1 MLSRKTILA
10 MIVVML
16 LSMLLAS
23 LVADNFRIDQLTR
36 ILVYVILVVSLDLL
50 VGYTGL
56 VSVGHAAFFGCSV
69 YIAALLADRLSI
81 TNPLFVLPVSIFGA
95 GLLAFLIGLLTQRLQ
110 GVYYIMATL
119 AFTQIVFYLLHDTKF
134 VGGSDG
140 ILVSDDIVFYL
151 MGHSV
156 VNLSNLHHRFYFTL
170 FMTAVVMI
178 GLFFVVGSPFGH
190 VLQGIRQN
198 ERRMKALGYKVALYK
213 LAAFTLAGMLSGVA
227 GYLYFCLTGFA
238 DPTLTNWLH
247 SAQLLIITALG
258 GAGTLVGPA
267 LSAVIF
273 TLFVDWSSEITE
285 HWKLYLGVIV
295 VVLTLFGRLF
305 VRTIANRFVSEVGK
319 DV

>member
-10 MIVVML
+10 MIVIML

-81 TNPLFVLPVSIFGA
+81 TNPLFVLPMSIFGA